1 MQYWLFEL
9 HRGVTLRIYEQQ
21 LEDPVSIKAAA
32 GLSAAVRVAMYEI
45 YYPPL
50 NRCPSCHAN
59 TSIDNGTSVKIRSKK
74 QGRTEVSGAS
84 SVTNV
89 DSDNKKSI
97 LAYLDASYWHPSWV
111 LEK

>member
-21 LEDPVSIKAAA
+21 LEDQVSIKAAA

-59 TSIDNGTSVKIRSKK
+59 TSIDNGTNVKIGSKN
-74 QGRTEVSGAS
+74 QGRTGVSGAS
-84 SVTNV
+84 SDANNS
-89 DSDNKKSI
+89 DDNKMSI